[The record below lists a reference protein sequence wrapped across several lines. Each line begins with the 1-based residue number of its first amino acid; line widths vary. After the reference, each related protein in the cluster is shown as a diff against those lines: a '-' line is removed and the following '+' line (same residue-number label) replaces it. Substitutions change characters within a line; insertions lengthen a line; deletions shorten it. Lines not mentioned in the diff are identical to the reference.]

1 MQKGIKIDIPSIP
14 TWIRFNFISMT
25 TLEPKLNINNI
36 KVYKSI
42 PIRMIEMPMLETN
55 ENSQP

>member
-55 ENSQP
+55 ENS